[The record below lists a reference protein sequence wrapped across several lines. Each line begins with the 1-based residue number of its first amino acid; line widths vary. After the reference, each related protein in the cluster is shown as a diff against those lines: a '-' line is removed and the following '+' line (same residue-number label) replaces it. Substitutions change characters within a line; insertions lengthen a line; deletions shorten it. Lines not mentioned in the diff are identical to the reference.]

1 MSLSGNLI
9 EIREKIIR
17 AQRRGGFNHP
27 VLIIAATKTHLP
39 QIIEQAYAS
48 GLRCIGEN
56 RVQEAEEKFSLL
68 PNLPGLEKRMIGH
81 LQSNKINKAI
91 SLFDSIDSINSLS
104 LAEKLNVRANS
115 RGKTVSILLETNTS
129 GEETKSGF
137 DPQNDEEILACFE
150 LSNIKIKGLMTVG
163 PFVEDQKEKRQAFS
177 LLRKLKEG
185 ANSQIPNGYPK
196 MKELSMGMSGDFE
209 IAMEEGGTM
218 VRLGTALF
226 GPRREYMK
234 QKKQ

>member
-115 RGKTVSILLETNTS
+115 RGKTVSILLEINTS

-137 DPQNDEEILACFE
+137 DPQNDEEMLACFE

-163 PFVEDQKEKRQAFS
+163 PFVENQKEKRQSFS

-209 IAMEEGGTM
+209 IATEEGGTM

>member
-9 EIREKIIR
+9 EIREKITR

-115 RGKTVSILLETNTS
+115 RGKTVSILLEINTS
-129 GEETKSGF
+129 EEETKSGF
-137 DPQNDEEILACFE
+137 DPQNDEEMLACFE

-209 IAMEEGGTM
+209 IAIEEGGTM

>member
-9 EIREKIIR
+9 EIREKIIK

-27 VLIIAATKTHLP
+27 VLIVAATKTHPP
-39 QIIEQAYAS
+39 QFIEQAYAS

-68 PNLPGLEKRMIGH
+68 PNLPGLEQRMIGH

-104 LAEKLNVRANS
+104 LADKLNVRANNC
-115 RGKTVSILLETNTS
+115 GKTVSVLLEINTS

-137 DPQNDEEILACFE
+137 DSQNDEEVLACFE

-163 PFVEDQKEKRQAFS
+163 PFVKDQKETRKAFS
-177 LLRKLKEG
+177 LLRELKEG
-185 ANSQIPNGYPK
+185 ANSQIPSGYPK

>member
-1 MSLSGNLI
+1 MSFSGSLI

-17 AQRRGGFNHP
+17 AKTRGGFNHP
-27 VLIIAATKTHLP
+27 VLIVAATKTHPP
-39 QIIEQAYAS
+39 QFIEQAYAS

-115 RGKTVSILLETNTS
+115 RGKTVSILLEINTS

-137 DPQNDEEILACFE
+137 DPQNDEEMLACFE

-209 IAMEEGGTM
+209 IATEEGGTM

>member
-9 EIREKIIR
+9 EIREKIIK

-27 VLIIAATKTHLP
+27 VLIVAATKTNPP
-39 QIIEQAYAS
+39 QFIEQAYTS
-48 GLRCIGEN
+48 GLRSIGEN

-115 RGKTVSILLETNTS
+115 RGKTVSILLEINTS

-137 DPQNDEEILACFE
+137 DPQNDEEMLACFE

-209 IAMEEGGTM
+209 IATEEGGTM

>member
-104 LAEKLNVRANS
+104 LAEKLNVRAIS
-115 RGKTVSILLETNTS
+115 RGKTVSILLEINTS

-137 DPQNDEEILACFE
+137 DPQNDEEMLACFE

-209 IAMEEGGTM
+209 IATEEGGTM

>member
-1 MSLSGNLI
+1 MSFSGSLI
-9 EIREKIIR
+9 EIREKIIK

-27 VLIIAATKTHLP
+27 VLIVAATKTHPP
-39 QIIEQAYAS
+39 QLIEKAYKS

-115 RGKTVSILLETNTS
+115 RGKTVSILLEINTS

-137 DPQNDEEILACFE
+137 DPQNDEEMLACFE

>member
-1 MSLSGNLI
+1 MSFSGSLI

-17 AQRRGGFNHP
+17 AQTRGGFNHP
-27 VLIIAATKTHLP
+27 VLIVAATKTHPP
-39 QIIEQAYAS
+39 QFIKQAYTS

-91 SLFDSIDSINSLS
+91 SLFDSIDSINSLN
-104 LAEKLNVRANS
+104 LAEKLNVRANNK
-115 RGKTVSILLETNTS
+115 GKTVSILLEINTS

-137 DPQNDEEILACFE
+137 DYRNDEEMLACFE
-150 LSNIKIKGLMTVG
+150 LFNIKIKGLMTVG
-163 PFVEDQKEKRQAFS
+163 PFVEDKQKTRQAFS
-177 LLRKLKEG
+177 LLRKLKESI
-185 ANSQIPNGYPK
+185 NSQIPNGYPK
-196 MKELSMGMSGDFE
+196 TKELSMGMSGDFE
-209 IAMEEGGTM
+209 IAVEEGGTM

-226 GPRREYMK
+226 GTRRNH
-234 QKKQ
+234 KK

>member
-9 EIREKIIR
+9 EIKEKIIK
-17 AQRRGGFNHP
+17 AQRRGGLNHP
-27 VLIIAATKTHLP
+27 VLIVAATKTHPP
-39 QIIEQAYAS
+39 QLIEQAYAS

-91 SLFDSIDSINSLS
+91 RLFDSIDSINSLS
-104 LAEKLNVRANS
+104 LAEKLNVRANN
-115 RGKTVSILLETNTS
+115 RGRTVSVLLEINTS

-137 DPQNDEEILACFE
+137 DPQNEEEMLACFE

-163 PFVEDQKEKRQAFS
+163 PFVEDQKETRQAFS
-177 LLRKLKEG
+177 LLRELKEG
-185 ANSQIPNGYPK
+185 TNSQISNGYPK

-209 IAMEEGGTM
+209 IAMEEGSTM

-226 GPRREYMK
+226 GSRREH
-234 QKKQ
+234 KKLLT

>member
-27 VLIIAATKTHLP
+27 VLIIAATKTPLP

-115 RGKTVSILLETNTS
+115 CGKTVSILLETNTS

>member
-1 MSLSGNLI
+1 MSFSGSLI
-9 EIREKIIR
+9 KIREKIIR

-137 DPQNDEEILACFE
+137 DPQNDEEMLACFE

-163 PFVEDQKEKRQAFS
+163 PFVEDQKEKRQSFS

>member
-17 AQRRGGFNHP
+17 VQRRGGYSHP
-27 VLIIAATKTHLP
+27 VLITAATKTHPP
-39 QIIEQAYAS
+39 QVIEQAYAS

-68 PNLPGLEKRMIGH
+68 PSLPGLEKRMIGH
-81 LQSNKINKAI
+81 LQSNKINKAL

-104 LAEKLNVRANS
+104 LADKLNVRANNC
-115 RGKTVSILLETNTS
+115 GTTVSVLLEINTS

-137 DPQNDEEILACFE
+137 NSQNDEEILACFE

-163 PFVEDQKEKRQAFS
+163 PFVKDKKESRKAFS
-177 LLRKLKEG
+177 LLRELKEG
-185 ANSQIPNGYPK
+185 TNSQIPSGYPK
-196 MKELSMGMSGDFE
+196 MKELSMGMTGDFE

-226 GPRREYMK
+226 GPRREHMK

>member
-17 AQRRGGFNHP
+17 AQTRGGFNHP
-27 VLIIAATKTHLP
+27 VLIVAATKTHPP
-39 QIIEQAYAS
+39 QFIEQAYAS

-137 DPQNDEEILACFE
+137 DPQNDEEMLACFE

>member
-27 VLIIAATKTHLP
+27 VLIIAATKTHPP
-39 QIIEQAYAS
+39 QIIEQVYAS

-115 RGKTVSILLETNTS
+115 RGKTVSILLEINTS

-137 DPQNDEEILACFE
+137 DPQNDEEMLACFE

-209 IAMEEGGTM
+209 TATEEGGTM

-226 GPRREYMK
+226 GPRGEYMK

>member
-17 AQRRGGFNHP
+17 AQRRGGFSHP
-27 VLIIAATKTHLP
+27 VLITAATKTHPP
-39 QIIEQAYAS
+39 QVIEQAYAS

-68 PNLPGLEKRMIGH
+68 PSLPGLEKRMIGH

-104 LAEKLNVRANS
+104 LADKLNVRANNC
-115 RGKTVSILLETNTS
+115 GKTVSVLLEINTS

-137 DPQNDEEILACFE
+137 NSQNDEEILACFE

-163 PFVEDQKEKRQAFS
+163 PFVKDKKETRKAFS
-177 LLRKLKEG
+177 LLRELKEG
-185 ANSQIPNGYPK
+185 ANSQIPRGYPK

>member
-27 VLIIAATKTHLP
+27 VLIIAATKPPLP

-115 RGKTVSILLETNTS
+115 RGKTVSILLEINTS

-137 DPQNDEEILACFE
+137 DPQNDEEMLACFE

-209 IAMEEGGTM
+209 IATEEGGTM